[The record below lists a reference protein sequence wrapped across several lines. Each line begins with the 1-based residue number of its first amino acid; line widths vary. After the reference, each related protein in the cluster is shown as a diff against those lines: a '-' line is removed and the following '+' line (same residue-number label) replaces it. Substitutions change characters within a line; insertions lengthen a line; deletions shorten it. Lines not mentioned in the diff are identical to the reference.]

1 VNFYTAIYT
10 AQTSMKVGIQPKEG
24 RLILVWNDGK
34 RRTMAILAE
43 SVVGRALAQEIAKRI
58 ELDFQLDLQRGGGHY
73 DRTLLK
79 YKPRTLGSERGEGEK
94 AW

>member
-34 RRTMAILAE
+34 RLLSSEEPYLSSQQANGLPSATAIA
-43 SVVGRALAQEIAKRI
+43 
-58 ELDFQLDLQRGGGHY
+58 
-73 DRTLLK
+73 
-79 YKPRTLGSERGEGEK
+79 
-94 AW
+94 